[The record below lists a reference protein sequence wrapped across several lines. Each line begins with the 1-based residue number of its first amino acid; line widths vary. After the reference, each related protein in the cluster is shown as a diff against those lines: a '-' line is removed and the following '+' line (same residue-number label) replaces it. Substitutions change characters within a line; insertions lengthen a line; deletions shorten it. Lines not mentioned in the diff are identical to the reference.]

1 MNVARYGV
9 DVSSGLAEGDRQHAV
24 KGYDD
29 WSCMNNVRIIL
40 EHTLQCK

>member
-1 MNVARYGV
+1 MNMARCGV
-9 DVSSGLAEGDRQHAV
+9 DVSNELAEGDRQDAV
-24 KGYDD
+24 KGYDE